1 MTDTSTPRFSD
12 QLRQQNHDTW
22 EKAVG
27 HRFVHELFDATLDD
41 SVMAGYLVQDYRC
54 LDSFLMLLG
63 SAVASAD
70 SLEPRLRISQFIGEI
85 AGDEN
90 TYFQDAF
97 AALGVTE
104 EQREEIPNT
113 EPTTA
118 FIALMREAAGTREY
132 AAIIAVLLVAE
143 WLYLDWATREVDGAA
158 RAKPENFVYAEWI
171 RLHDFPEFHERIAF
185 LRAEMD
191 RVGPAHADIAAD
203 FFRRAVDI
211 ELAFFDASYT
221 HPLSL

>member
-1 MTDTSTPRFSD
+1 RPPACPSLPRPVGSHHPESSVITDTSTPRFSD
-12 QLRQQNHDTW
+12 QLRQQNHDTR
-22 EKAVG
+22 EKAAG
-27 HRFVHELFDATLDD
+27 HRIVHELFYATIANPDM
-41 SVMAGYLVQDYRC
+41 SGYLMQDYGS
-54 LDSFLMLLG
+54 LDSSLILLG

-70 SLEPRLRISQFIGEI
+70 CLEPRLRISQFIGEI

-90 TYFQDAF
+90 TYFLDAF

-143 WLYLDWATREVDGAA
+143 
-158 RAKPENFVYAEWI
+158 
-171 RLHDFPEFHERIAF
+171 
-185 LRAEMD
+185 
-191 RVGPAHADIAAD
+191 
-203 FFRRAVDI
+203 
-211 ELAFFDASYT
+211 
-221 HPLSL
+221 

>member
-1 MTDTSTPRFSD
+1 SLPRPVGSHHPESAVMNDTSTPRFSD
-12 QLRQQNHDTW
+12 QLRQQNHDKW
-22 EKAVG
+22 EKDVG
-27 HRFVHELFDATLDD
+27 HRFVNELFDANIDNPIK
-41 SVMAGYLVQDYRC
+41 AGYLVIISHF
-54 LDSFLMLLG
+54 LDSIFMFLG

-90 TYFQDAF
+90 TYFLDAF

-118 FIALMREAAGTREY
+118 FIALMREAAATREY
-132 AAIIAVLLVAE
+132 AAIITVLLVAE

-158 RAKPENFVYAEWI
+158 RAK
-171 RLHDFPEFHERIAF
+171 
-185 LRAEMD
+185 
-191 RVGPAHADIAAD
+191 
-203 FFRRAVDI
+203 
-211 ELAFFDASYT
+211 
-221 HPLSL
+221 